1 VAIKDSSNTITR
13 VLEGTVSVLPQVTR
27 F

>member
-1 VAIKDSSNTITR
+1 VAIKDASNSITR
-13 VLEGTVSVLPQVTR
+13 VLEGTVSVLPQVTK